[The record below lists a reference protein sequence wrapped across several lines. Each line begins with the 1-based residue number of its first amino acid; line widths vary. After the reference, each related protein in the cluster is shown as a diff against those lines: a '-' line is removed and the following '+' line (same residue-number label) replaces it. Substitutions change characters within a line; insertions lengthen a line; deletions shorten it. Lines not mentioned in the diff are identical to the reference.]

1 MWTVWR
7 RDIKIRGRQGGR
19 VSSPRRGYP
28 SDVTDAQWALIKD
41 LLPEPNAEGRR
52 EKHPRREIVN
62 AILYVVRSGCPWRYL
77 PADLPPWQTTYWYFV
92 RWEDAGVTEKLLAT
106 LRVKARVQDGRNPEP
121 SAGIIDSQ
129 SVKGADTVG
138 IDTRGYDAGKKV
150 NGRKR
155 FIVTDTAG
163 LLITVAV
170 MAASWQDRD
179 GAKTALLSAYLATP
193 IRHVFADQGFAG
205 RLVEWTHDTLKI
217 TLEIVRKPADQQGF
231 AVHPRRWVVERTLA
245 WLTACRRL
253 ARDYERH
260 PGISEGIIRWAAIAG
275 MAGRITRGEP
285 ARRQP
290 RRTFNWT

>member
-1 MWTVWR
+1 M
-7 RDIKIRGRQGGR
+7 
-19 VSSPRRGYP
+19 SSPRRGYP
-28 SDVTDAQWALIKD
+28 SDLTDAQWALIEP
-41 LLPEPNAEGRR
+41 LLPEPSAEGRR

-77 PADLPPWQTTYWYFV
+77 PADLPPWQTVYWYFV

-106 LRVKARVQDGRNPEP
+106 LRIKARVADGRNPEP

-138 IDTRGYDAGKKV
+138 TDSRGYDAGKKV

-179 GAKTALLSAYLATP
+179 GAKAALLSAYLTTP
-193 IRHVFADQGFAG
+193 VRHVFADQGFAG
-205 RLVEWTHDTLKI
+205 RLVDWARDTLKV
-217 TLEIVRKPADQQGF
+217 TLEIVRKPADQHGF

-260 PGISEGIIRWAAIAG
+260 PEISEGIIRWAAIAG
-275 MAGRITRGEP
+275 MARRITRGRP
-285 ARRQP
+285 AWRQA
-290 RRTFNWT
+290 RRTFIWN